1 MNRRKLFQ
9 VALLSVATISL
20 GSYSI
25 KRIMPTVKLRR
36 LRGAIELTGKVDRNS
51 NKYLQW
57 EKLFRDKNF
66 NLKAAISNDFLSARV
81 INVNGWVLSET
92 ECYHILFTN
101 LN

>member
-1 MNRRKLFQ
+1 
-9 VALLSVATISL
+9 
-20 GSYSI
+20 
-25 KRIMPTVKLRR
+25 MPTVKLRR

>member
-1 MNRRKLFQ
+1 VNRRKLFQ

-36 LRGAIELTGKVDRNS
+36 LSGAIELTGKVDRNS
-51 NKYLQW
+51 SKYLQL

-66 NLKAAISNDFLSARV
+66 NLKDAISNDFLSSRV
-81 INVNGWVLSET
+81 INVDGWCLSET